1 MFPAYDAPMS
11 ASVPLLEIRRVTKA
25 YRPPGG
31 APPIPVLR
39 DASLTVTAG
48 EAIAIVGPSG
58 SGKSSLLNL
67 IGALDQPDEGAV
79 LIDGVALSTLDEA
92 ALARFR
98 RERIGFV
105 FQSHHLLPHCSV
117 LENVLVPVLAGKS
130 ATDNA
135 VEERAR
141 HLLQRVGLGD
151 RMHQL
156 PGRLSGGERQRA
168 AVVRAVIQKPAL
180 LLADEPTGALDR
192 ASATEIGRLLTDLN
206 GLEQVTLVVVTH
218 SRELAEQLGRVYEMR
233 DGRLVQL

>member
-1 MFPAYDAPMS
+1 
-11 ASVPLLEIRRVTKA
+11 
-25 YRPPGG
+25 
-31 APPIPVLR
+31 
-39 DASLTVTAG
+39 
-48 EAIAIVGPSG
+48 
-58 SGKSSLLNL
+58 
-67 IGALDQPDEGAV
+67 V

-141 HLLQRVGLGD
+141 HLLQRVGLAD